1 MDPDDV
7 VADPNPH
14 QSDSTPGAAPSQ
26 LAQMRSLTLEVSND
40 AAGAEQPAGNR
51 SLPADFYET
60 ADEIEVTEKGSRL
73 AGGLAGSASRG
84 EPEDWRERS
93 ELDGEVLPSPSSSG
107 YAGERGSIGGSNGIE
122 GEADDGGPSLPD
134 DWGRGKRHLDEV
146 TSSWFF

>member
-1 MDPDDV
+1 MDSDDV
-7 VADPNPH
+7 AADPNPH

-60 ADEIEVTEKGSRL
+60 ADEIEVTEKGSPLVR
-73 AGGLAGSASRG
+73 GLAGSASRG

-93 ELDGEVLPSPSSSG
+93 ELDGEALPSPSSSG
-107 YAGERGSIGGSNGIE
+107 YAGEPGSSGGSNGIE
-122 GEADDGGPSLPD
+122 EEADDGGPSLPG
-134 DWGRGKRHLDEV
+134 DWSRGKRHFDEV